1 MKAKKNVKGVPED
14 RTHDPSH
21 IRPACCHGS
30 IRNTLKIMD
39 ERQNQNLLLTIRI
52 ASSMWPNVVSPPTC
66 FGLSKGKICEKIPVL
81 YHRLI

>member
-21 IRPACCHGS
+21 TRPACCHGS
-30 IRNTLKIMD
+30 IRYILVKKE
-39 ERQNQNLLLTIRI
+39 ERQNQYLLLTIRI

-66 FGLSKGKICEKIPVL
+66 FGLSKGRIC
-81 YHRLI
+81 